1 MSDLLLPRT
10 DVGEFRRRFKWMAL
24 IAFLAFGVVVS
35 RLFQLQV
42 LEGASYAAIAH
53 ENIIRHVTL
62 PTTRGV
68 IHDREGKVLASS
80 RAAYDLYVVP
90 GRVMRSAR
98 PAHPGRLHETDDVT
112 DTWPR
117 IADILRLNP
126 EERAHFDTKLHAACA
141 TDEDKSPCWR
151 PVLVRQDLAR
161 DTVAELKQHDIE
173 LVGSEV
179 VRSPVRYYP
188 YKNLAAHTIGY
199 VAEIDAE
206 ALAKYRPVGYETME
220 EADRQ
225 RVNPLNYESGDI
237 LGSTGV
243 ERAWESYLRG
253 QRGWEERIVDA
264 RGRYR
269 TGPEAERLLDQA
281 SRQDPIPGRDV
292 RLTLDIELEEAV
304 EKAMRNQR
312 AGAVVVVEVR
322 TGRLLAM
329 YSKPD
334 FDPNDLSGG
343 AGKERMRQAVSRLY
357 GDPLQPTLDKT
368 TSGSFQPGSTFKP
381 FSALAALEGK
391 KLDPDDTE
399 RCDGQL
405 TFGRRVFHCTHVHGR
420 VNMHQAIAES
430 CNMYFIKVAEAVG
443 MDDIAK
449 MATQFGLGE
458 KTGLGV
464 NPEATGRMPTR
475 SFYALRYG
483 GKFYEGYTMNAA
495 IGEGA
500 TTVTPLQ
507 LSLAYA
513 ALGNGGTL
521 YSPELVRAVESEDGT
536 IVQDFAPR
544 VRRKVNVSPANLARV
559 TDSLYGVVNEQ
570 KGTAYDVR
578 DPGLDVAGKTGTAQ
592 TAPPPAG
599 LMDTIKGGMG
609 DWYRA
614 NHAWF
619 AAYAPAKA
627 PEIAVAL
634 LVEHGGAGPK
644 VAAPIALQIVRDYER
659 ITAVRAGRPPPPPK
673 PPKGTVVAAPAPHP
687 APPMPPSAEPSAPP
701 GEPDLGPPP

>member
-1 MSDLLLPRT
+1 MSERLLPRT
-10 DVGEFRRRFKWMAL
+10 DVGVFRRRFKWMGL
-24 IAFLAFGVVVS
+24 VAFPAFAAVFC

-53 ENIIRHVTL
+53 DNIIRHVPL
-62 PTTRGV
+62 ATTRGV

-98 PAHPGRLHETDDVT
+98 PQHPNRLRDEADLP

-126 EERAHFDTKLHAACA
+126 EDRARFDAKLHGACV

-161 DTVAELKQHDIE
+161 DTVAELKQHDTE
-173 LVGSEV
+173 LTGSEV
-179 VRSPVRYYP
+179 VRAPVRYYP
-188 YKNLAAHTIGY
+188 WKALGAHTIGY

-206 ALAKYRPVGYETME
+206 TLARYRPAGYENLTSAE
-220 EADRQ
+220 RQ
-225 RVNPLNYESGDI
+225 KVNPLDYESGDI
-237 LGSTGV
+237 IGSTGV
-243 ERAWESYLRG
+243 EHAWESYLRG
-253 QRGWEERIVDA
+253 QRGWEERVVDA

-269 TGPEAERLLDQA
+269 TGPDAERHLDRE
-281 SRQDPIPGRDV
+281 SRQDPIPGRDI
-292 RLTLDIELEEAV
+292 RLTLDIELEQSIER
-304 EKAMRNQR
+304 AMRNQR
-312 AGAVVVVEVR
+312 AGAAVVVEVR

-329 YSKPD
+329 YSKPE
-334 FDPNDLSGG
+334 FDPNDISGG
-343 AGKERMRQAVSRLY
+343 AGRERMRQTVSRLY

-381 FSALAALEGK
+381 FAALAALEGR

-399 RCDGQL
+399 RCDGFL

-430 CNMYFIKVAEAVG
+430 CNIYFIKVAEAVG
-443 MDDIAK
+443 MDAIAK
-449 MATQFGLGE
+449 VATEFGLGE

-464 NPEATGRMPTR
+464 NPEAAGRMPTR

-483 GKFYEGYTMNAA
+483 GKFYEGYTMNAT

-507 LSLAYA
+507 LALAYA

-521 YSPELVRAVESEDGT
+521 YSPELVRAVEAEDGT

-544 VRRKVNVSPANLARV
+544 VRRKVNVRPENLARV
-559 TDSLYGVVNEQ
+559 NDALYGVVNEE
-570 KGTAYDVR
+570 KGTAYPVR
-578 DPGLDVAGKTGTAQ
+578 DPALDVAGKTGTAQ
-592 TAPPPAG
+592 TSPAPPGALEKDPKMA
-599 LMDTIKGGMG
+599 

-627 PEIAVAL
+627 PEIAVAV
-634 LVEHGGAGPK
+634 LVEHGGAGPTI
-644 VAAPIALQIVRDYER
+644 AAPIAIQIVREYDR
-659 ITAVRAGRPPPPPK
+659 ITAARAGKGAPTK
-673 PPKGTVVAAPAPHP
+673 PPHVAAPNKPSTPPAAAIVVP
-687 APPMPPSAEPSAPP
+687 APGAPP
-701 GEPDLGPPP
+701 P

>member
-1 MSDLLLPRT
+1 VSELLVPRT

-24 IAFLAFGVVVS
+24 VAFVAFGAIVC

-42 LEGASYAAIAH
+42 LEGSSYASIAH
-53 ENIIRHVTL
+53 ENIIRRVPL

-68 IHDREGKVLASS
+68 IHDRQGKVLASS

-98 PAHPGRLHETDDVT
+98 PAHPNRLRDTDELP

-126 EERAHFDTKLHAACA
+126 EERTRFDAKLHTACI

-161 DTVAELKQHDIE
+161 DTVAELKQHDTE
-173 LVGSEV
+173 LVGAEV
-179 VRSPVRYYP
+179 VRAPVRYYP
-188 YKNLAAHTIGY
+188 FKNLGAHDVGY

-206 ALAKYRPVGYETME
+206 TLGRYRAPGYESMTAE
-220 EADRQ
+220 ERQ
-225 RVNPLNYESGDI
+225 KVNPLDYESGDI
-237 LGSTGV
+237 VGSTGV
-243 ERAWESYLRG
+243 EHAWESYLRG
-253 QRGWEERIVDA
+253 QRGWEERVVDA

-269 TGPEAERLLDQA
+269 TGPDTERLKDKN
-281 SRQDPIPGRDV
+281 SRQDPIPGRDI
-292 RLTLDIELEEAV
+292 RLTLDIELEQSIEH
-304 EKAMRNQR
+304 AMHNQR
-312 AGAVVVVEVR
+312 AGAAVVVEVR
-322 TGRLLAM
+322 TGRLLAL

-343 AGKERMRQAVSRLY
+343 GGRERMRQTVARLY

-381 FSALAALEGK
+381 FSALAALEGRR
-391 KLDPDDTE
+391 LDPEDTE
-399 RCDGQL
+399 RCDGFL
-405 TFGRRVFHCTHVHGR
+405 MFGHRAFRCTHVHGR

-443 MDDIAK
+443 MDDIAR
-449 MATQFGLGE
+449 MATEFGLGE

-464 NPEATGRMPTR
+464 NPEAPGRMPTR

-507 LSLAYA
+507 LALAYA

-536 IVQDFAPR
+536 VVQDFAPR
-544 VRRKVNVSPANLARV
+544 VRRKVNVKPSNLALV
-559 TDSLYGVVNEQ
+559 NEALYAVVNETI
-570 KGTAYDVR
+570 GTAYQVR
-578 DPGLDVAGKTGTAQ
+578 DPALDVAGKTGTAQ
-592 TAPPPAG
+592 TAPAPPGAAEKDPK
-599 LMDTIKGGMG
+599 MM

-627 PEIAVAL
+627 PEIAVAV
-634 LVEHGGAGPK
+634 LVEHGGGGPTI
-644 VAAPIALQIVRDYER
+644 AAPIALQIIRDYER
-659 ITAVRAGRPPPPPK
+659 LTAQRAGRPPPPPRVHTT
-673 PPKGTVVAAPAPHP
+673 PTTKGAPGGAPAASP
-687 APPMPPSAEPSAPP
+687 ATH
-701 GEPDLGPPP
+701 GGPP

>member
-1 MSDLLLPRT
+1 VSELLLPRT

-24 IAFLAFGVVVS
+24 VAFVAFAVVLG

-53 ENIIRHVTL
+53 DNIIRHVPL

-68 IHDREGKVLASS
+68 IRDREGKVLASS
-80 RAAYDLYVVP
+80 RPAYDLYVVP

-98 PAHPGRLHETDDVT
+98 PQHPSRLREADDLP

-126 EERAHFDTKLHAACA
+126 EERARFDAKLHAACI
-141 TDEDKSPCWR
+141 TDEDKSPCWH
-151 PVLVRQDLAR
+151 PVLVRQDLPR
-161 DTVAELKQHDIE
+161 DTVAELKQHETE
-173 LVGSEV
+173 LTGTDV
-179 VRSPVRYYP
+179 VRVPVRYYP
-188 YKNLAAHTIGY
+188 FKDVAAHAIGY

-206 ALAKYRPVGYETME
+206 TLARYRPQGYDAMD
-220 EADRQ
+220 EAARQ
-225 RVNPLNYESGDI
+225 KVNPLNYESGDMI
-237 LGSTGV
+237 GATGV
-243 ERAWESYLRG
+243 EHAWESYLRG
-253 QRGWEERIVDA
+253 ARGWEERVVDA

-269 TGPEAERLLDQA
+269 SGPDTERLLDRN

-292 RLTLDIELEEAV
+292 RLTLDIELEQAIER
-304 EKAMRNQR
+304 AMRPQR

-334 FDPNDLSGG
+334 FDPNDVSGG
-343 AGKERMRQAVSRLY
+343 AGRERMRQTVGRLY

-381 FSALAALEGK
+381 FAALAALEGK

-399 RCDGQL
+399 RCDGFL

-430 CNMYFIKVAEAVG
+430 CNIYFIKVAEAVG
-443 MDDIAK
+443 MDEIAR
-449 MATQFGLGE
+449 MASQFGLGE

-464 NPEATGRMPTR
+464 NPEAAGRMPTR

-483 GKFYEGYTMNAA
+483 GKFYEGYTMNAT

-507 LSLAYA
+507 LALAYG
-513 ALGNGGTL
+513 ALANGGTL
-521 YSPELVRAVESEDGT
+521 YSPELVRAVESEDGSV
-536 IVQDFAPR
+536 VQDFPPR
-544 VRRKVNVSPANLARV
+544 VRRKVNVKPENLARV
-559 TDSLYGVVNEQ
+559 TDSLYAVVNEP
-570 KGTAYDVR
+570 KGTAYPVR
-578 DPGLDVAGKTGTAQ
+578 DPALDVAGKTGTAQ
-592 TAPPPAG
+592 TAPAPMSVLETA
-599 LMDTIKGGMG
+599 KGGMA

-619 AAYAPAKA
+619 AAYAPARA
-627 PEIAVAL
+627 PEIAVSL
-634 LVEHGGAGPK
+634 LVEHGGAGPT

-659 ITAVRAGRPPPPPK
+659 LTAERAGKPPPPPK
-673 PPKGTVVAAPAPHP
+673 PTKGPGKPAARP
-687 APPMPPSAEPSAPP
+687 AEPTVGRPR
-701 GEPDLGPPP
+701 

>member
-1 MSDLLLPRT
+1 VSDLLVPRT

-24 IAFLAFGVVVS
+24 VAFLAFGIVLS

-53 ENIIRHVTL
+53 ENIIRHVPL
-62 PTTRGV
+62 ATTRGV

-80 RAAYDLYVVP
+80 RPAYDP

-98 PAHPGRLHETDDVT
+98 PQHPTRLHETDDLP
-112 DTWPR
+112 DTWPK

-126 EERAHFDTKLHAACA
+126 EERTRFDAKIHAACV

-151 PVLVRQDLAR
+151 PVLVRQDLGR
-161 DTVAELKQHDIE
+161 DTVAELKQHDTE
-173 LVGSEV
+173 LVGAEV
-179 VRSPVRYYP
+179 VRVPVRYYP
-188 YKNLAAHTIGY
+188 WKNLAAHAIGY

-206 ALAKYRPVGYETME
+206 TLSKYRPAGYDTMDDTE
-220 EADRQ
+220 RQ
-225 RVNPLNYESGDI
+225 KVNPLGYESGDI
-237 LGSTGV
+237 IGSTGV
-243 ERAWESYLRG
+243 EHAWESYLRG

-269 TGPEAERLLDQA
+269 TGPDAERLLDKNA
-281 SRQDPIPGRDV
+281 KQDPIPGRDI
-292 RLTLDIELEEAV
+292 RLTLDIELEQAIEH
-304 EKAMRNQR
+304 AMRVQR

-343 AGKERMRQAVSRLY
+343 GGRERMRQAVSRLY

-381 FSALAALEGK
+381 FAALAALEGK

-399 RCDGQL
+399 RCDGFL
-405 TFGRRVFHCTHVHGR
+405 MFGRRMFHCTHVHGR

-430 CNMYFIKVAEAVG
+430 CNVYFIKVAEAVG
-443 MDDIAK
+443 MDEISR

-464 NPEATGRMPTR
+464 NPEAQGRMPTR

-483 GKFYEGYTMNAA
+483 GKFYEGYTMNAT

-507 LSLAYA
+507 LALAYA

-544 VRRKVNVSPANLARV
+544 VRRKVNVKPENLERV
-559 TDSLYGVVNEQ
+559 NDALYAVVNEQ
-570 KGTAYDVR
+570 KGTAYPVR
-578 DPGLDVAGKTGTAQ
+578 DPFLDVAGKTGTAQ

-599 LMDTIKGGMG
+599 TIETGKGGMA

-634 LVEHGGAGPK
+634 LVEHGGAGPT
-644 VAAPIALQIVRDYER
+644 VAAPIAIQIVRDYER
-659 ITAVRAGRPPPPPK
+659 ITALRAGKPPPPVPK
-673 PPKGTVVAAPAPHP
+673 ATHGGASAAHP
-687 APPMPPSAEPSAPP
+687 APPHTKPR
-701 GEPDLGPPP
+701 EPDTGPPP

>member
-1 MSDLLLPRT
+1 VSDLLVPRT
-10 DVGEFRRRFKWMAL
+10 DVGEFRRRFKWMGL
-24 IAFLAFGVVVS
+24 VAFVAFGAVLC

-42 LEGASYAAIAH
+42 LEGSSYAAIAH
-53 ENIIRHVTL
+53 ENIIRRVPL

-80 RAAYDLYVVP
+80 RAAYDLFVVP

-98 PAHPGRLHETDDVT
+98 PAHPSRLREPDDT
-112 DTWPR
+112 PDTWPR

-126 EERAHFDTKLHAACA
+126 EERARFDLKLHAACA

-151 PVLVRQDLAR
+151 PVLVRQDLPR
-161 DTVAELKQHDIE
+161 DTVAELKQHDSE
-173 LVGSEV
+173 LTGAEV
-179 VRSPVRYYP
+179 VRAQVRYYP
-188 YKNLAAHTIGY
+188 FKNLAAHSIGY

-206 ALAKYRPVGYETME
+206 TLAKFRPTGYEAE
-220 EADRQ
+220 SDADRQ
-225 RVNPLNYESGDI
+225 RTNPLDYESGDFI
-237 LGSTGV
+237 GSTGV
-243 ERAWESYLRG
+243 EHAWESYLRG
-253 QRGWEERIVDA
+253 QRGWEERVVDA

-269 TGPEAERLLDQA
+269 TGPDAERHKDKT
-281 SRQDPIPGRDV
+281 SRQDPVPGRDV
-292 RLTLDIELEEAV
+292 RLTLDIELEQAV

-312 AGAVVVVEVR
+312 AGAAVVVEVR

-343 AGKERMRQAVSRLY
+343 SGRERMRQSITRLY

-381 FSALAALEGK
+381 FAALAALEGR

-399 RCDGQL
+399 RCDGL
-405 TFGRRVFHCTHVHGR
+405 LMFGRRAFHCTHVHGR

-430 CNMYFIKVAEAVG
+430 CNVYFIKVAEAVG
-443 MDDIAK
+443 MDDIAHL
-449 MATQFGLGE
+449 ATEFGLGE

-483 GKFYEGYTMNAA
+483 GKFYEGYTMNAT

-507 LSLAYA
+507 LALAYA

-521 YSPELVRAVESEDGT
+521 YSPELVRAVEAEDGT
-536 IVQDFAPR
+536 VVQDFAPR
-544 VRRKVNVSPANLARV
+544 VRRKVNVKPENLARV
-559 TDSLYGVVNEQ
+559 NDALYGVVNEE
-570 KGTAYDVR
+570 KGTAYPVR
-578 DPGLDVAGKTGTAQ
+578 DPALDVAGKTGTAQ
-592 TAPPPAG
+592 TSPAPPGAAEKDPK
-599 LMDTIKGGMG
+599 MM

-619 AAYAPAKA
+619 AAYAPAKS

-634 LVEHGGAGPK
+634 LVEHGGAGPTI
-644 VAAPIALQIVRDYER
+644 AAPIALQIVRDYER
-659 ITAVRAGRPPPPPK
+659 ISAQRAGKPPLPPK
-673 PPKGTVVAAPAPHP
+673 APRIAAPAPKPP
-687 APPMPPSAEPSAPP
+687 APGAQPHPGAP
-701 GEPDLGPPP
+701 